1 MFAKPL
7 LTISRVRTNTGID
20 SKLVAGL
27 YLDLKGPKKK
37 RRDWMSIARDCQKLK
52 KELGSPKEVAG
63 KIGVSEQIIRAIL
76 SLNDLPLEIQE
87 MVRRGD
93 ILFDAAY
100 RLNTLPTAEKQIE
113 VAKMVVGL
121 SNHQTRDLIF
131 QAKKFPDS
139 DLTDF
144 RRRLK
149 SPSGT
154 RRVHVAIVPL
164 EEETYARVQ
173 KMSKTL
179 GRPVEKI
186 LSDAI
191 TDWVGKG

>member
-1 MFAKPL
+1 MFAKPSL
-7 LTISRVRTNTGID
+7 NMSRVKPDTGID
-20 SKLVAGL
+20 GKLVAGL

-76 SLNDLPLEIQE
+76 SLNDLPSEVQE
-87 MVRRGD
+87 MIKRGD

-113 VAKMVVGL
+113 IGKMVVGL
-121 SNHQTRDLIF
+121 SNHQARDLIF

-149 SPSGT
+149 SPSGA

-164 EEETYARVQ
+164 EEETYAKVQ

-179 GRPVEKI
+179 GRPVEKL

-191 TDWVGKG
+191 TDWVGKN